1 MLLPGTWLVYLV
13 DYYATGWTIQGSN
26 PDTGK
31 IYISLLHNVD
41 TSLLYNGYR
50 GPFPGYSGRGAK
62 LTTPLDLV
70 PMIRM
75 ALTIPLLSL

>member
-1 MLLPGTWLVYLV
+1 MVLLPGARFVYLV
-13 DYYATGWTIQGSN
+13 DYATGWTIQGSN

-31 IYISLLHNVD
+31 RYISLLHNVD

-50 GPFPGYSGRGAK
+50 GPFPGYSGRDVK
-62 LTTPLDLV
+62 LTLPLDLV

-75 ALTIPLLSL
+75 PGAIPLLSP